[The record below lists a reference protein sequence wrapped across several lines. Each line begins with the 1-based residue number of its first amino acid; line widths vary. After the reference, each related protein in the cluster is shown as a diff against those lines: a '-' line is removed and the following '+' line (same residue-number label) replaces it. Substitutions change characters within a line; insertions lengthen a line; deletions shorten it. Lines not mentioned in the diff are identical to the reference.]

1 MSCDKLKEFYELYA
15 LGIADDPEGSE
26 IATHLAR
33 GCEQC
38 VAGVS
43 KAMGLVTMIAAT
55 APAAQPSRSLR
66 RRVVSLAHPDQRAWR
81 SQFALGLLS
90 LVLLAV
96 VAQSMNDNRRLGL
109 ALTTLRQDLRASR
122 EAKGRMQVELEQARE
137 VLEFLRQPET
147 RQVTFGA
154 GPKGRVFLNPGRG
167 VLLLASNLPLA
178 GQGKTYEFWLIP
190 KGKAPIPA
198 GMFQSTAAGDA
209 IHAAP
214 EASRI
219 QNLAAIAVSV
229 EPDGGSPQ
237 PTSTPIFVVKVGGL

>member
-1 MSCDKLKEFYELYA
+1 MSCDELKEFYELYA
-15 LGIADDPEGSE
+15 LGIADEPERSD
-26 IATHLAR
+26 IAAHLAR

-38 VAGVS
+38 AAGVS
-43 KAMGLVTMIAAT
+43 KAMALVTMIGAT
-55 APAAQPSRSLR
+55 APAAQSSRSLR
-66 RRVVSLAHPDQRAWR
+66 RRVVSLAQSEQRTWR
-81 SQFALGLLS
+81 WQLALGLLS

-96 VAQSMNDNRRLGL
+96 VAHSMNDNRRLGL
-109 ALTTLRQDLRASR
+109 ALATLRQELHASR
-122 EAKGRMQVELEQARE
+122 DARARMQVELEQTRQ
-137 VLEFLRQPET
+137 VLEFLKQPET

-154 GPKGRVFLNPGRG
+154 GPKGRVFVNPGRG

-198 GMFQSTAAGDA
+198 GLFQSNAAGDA
-209 IHAAP
+209 VHAAP

-219 QNLAAIAVSV
+219 ENLAAIAVSV